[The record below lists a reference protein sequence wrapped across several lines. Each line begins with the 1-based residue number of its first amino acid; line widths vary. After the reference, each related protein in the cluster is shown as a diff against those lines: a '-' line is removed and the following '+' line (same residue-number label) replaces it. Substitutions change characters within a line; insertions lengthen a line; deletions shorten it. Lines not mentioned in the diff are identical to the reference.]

1 MNTQELIESLGGCR
15 VVADLM
21 KQPYINVW
29 HWNTNNRVP
38 ARHRVELVKIAN
50 KTGLSVKVVDLKC

>member
-1 MNTQELIESLGGCR
+1 MSAQELIEKLGGRR

-21 KQPYINVW
+21 SVPYINVL
-29 HWNTNNRVP
+29 HWDKNNKIP

-50 KTGLSVKVVDLKC
+50 KNGLSVKVVDLV